1 MLRNLKTAWT
11 AAGYDSLT
19 DFAKDV
25 GISRQAMSGK
35 VNEKSDFTAQE
46 AKRVLK
52 VLREKGIP
60 ADFDHIFLSDSHENG
75 TNKALEY
82 AN

>member
-35 VNEKSDFTAQE
+35 VNEKSDFTVQE
-46 AKRVLK
+46 ARRVLS
-52 VLREKGIP
+52 VLREKGVP
-60 ADFDHIFLSDSHENG
+60 ADFDHVFLSDSPENG
-75 TNKALEY
+75 TNKA
-82 AN
+82 